1 MDSEGGGEQPSYV
14 NVSYIDIFP
23 LFIRRGSLLSKRS
36 VLLLTKHRFTITN
49 KTEYVVYK
57 LNFGSHCQPI
67 QIRKQSDQSDQSK
80 SPSNQMHKCETKKW
94 KKFRVSKIG
103 NVEVLRILYSLL
115 FTATL
120 PTLTSLCALCSWEHR
135 EIFCALCSLGS
146 KVCEV

>member
-49 KTEYVVYK
+49 KTEYVVHK
-57 LNFGSHCQPI
+57 LNFGSHYQPI
-67 QIRKQSDQSDQSK
+67 QIKKQSDQSK
-80 SPSNQMHKCETKKW
+80 SPSNQLHKCETKKW
-94 KKFRVSKIG
+94 KGFRVSKIG